1 MRFPSPGRGQPGP
14 ITQDQRQE
22 TRRAERAASRLGKAA
37 IVLPV
42 VVFAVIALGVG
53 LYLGLR

>member
-1 MRFPSPGRGQPGP
+1 M
-14 ITQDQRQE
+14 TQAQKQE

>member
-1 MRFPSPGRGQPGP
+1 M
-14 ITQDQRQE
+14 TQAQE
-22 TRRAERAASRLGKAA
+22 QQVRRAERAKSRLSTAA

-42 VVFAVIALGVG
+42 VVFAIIALGVG